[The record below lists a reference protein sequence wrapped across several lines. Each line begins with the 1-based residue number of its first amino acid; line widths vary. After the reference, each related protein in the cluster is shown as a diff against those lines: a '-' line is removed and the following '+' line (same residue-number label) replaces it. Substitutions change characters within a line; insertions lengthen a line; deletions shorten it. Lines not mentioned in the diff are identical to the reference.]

1 MLVSWAG
8 PSSVNL
14 NFLLMVGAVFPCCY
28 LPGAKLWW
36 DFPGGSDGKAS
47 AYNVGDPGSIPESGR
62 SPGEGNDNPLQYSCL
77 ENPMGRG
84 AWCPGGRKELDTT
97 ERLHFT
103 HDGGGNEENG
113 DLLQKIPCMYCYTQ
127 CPQPTPPLE
136 TPGHSQASLD
146 QFLVDLLL
154 SPGSW
159 CTRFCLCPPVSH
171 IRAFKNMEI
180 T

>member
-1 MLVSWAG
+1 MW
-8 PSSVNL
+8 SV
-14 NFLLMVGAVFPCCY
+14 
-28 LPGAKLWW
+28 PGLGWS
-36 DFPGGSDGKAS
+36 PGGGHGNSLLYIAWRILWKGELASIKINAQELRIKLLSLLGDG
-47 AYNVGDPGSIPESGR
+47 NG
-62 SPGEGNDNPLQYSCL
+62 NPLQYSCL

-103 HDGGGNEENG
+103 HDGGGNEGNG